1 MDDFILIE
9 GDQVIFLPNFGAA
22 TVVVKPGQLKGSGPC
37 TLNGKKL
44 CIVGDEAGVSVPG
57 CTYTAGPFTIPG
69 VGTLKVASLGANHT
83 ARQTNTGGRPLL
95 LKGSNFIAR
104 FEVQTAAKQPPRG
117 PGAPIP
123 DSAAQ
128 YTGAGQFATTNSV
141 LKTS

>member
-57 CTYTAGPFTIPG
+57 CTYTGIS
-69 VGTLKVASLGANHT
+69 VSGTST
-83 ARQTNTGGRPLL
+83 
-95 LKGSNFIAR
+95 
-104 FEVQTAAKQPPRG
+104 
-117 PGAPIP
+117 
-123 DSAAQ
+123 
-128 YTGAGQFATTNSV
+128 
-141 LKTS
+141 

>member
-9 GDQVIFLPNFGAA
+9 GDQVIFLPHFGAA

-44 CIVGDEAGVSVPG
+44 CIVGDEAAVSVPG
-57 CTYTAGPFTIPG
+57 CAYTSGAFTIPG
-69 VGTLKVASLGANHT
+69 TGTLKVASLGANHT

-95 LKGSNFIAR
+95 LKGSNFIAK
-104 FEVQTAAKQPPRG
+104 FEVQTAARQPPKG

-123 DSAAQ
+123 DSAAH
-128 YTGAGQFATTNSV
+128 YTGAGQFATTNNV